1 MMASATSA
9 WTTSTPVWAW
19 LSNPQYV
26 SSSLR
31 RSAGATGHPG
41 RHDDGRSAA
50 VTRRA
55 VPAKAGA
62 GVDVAT
68 ADDTVVLGAGAAVV
82 VVGRGADVVVLAML
96 VVGAASGVAGDPP
109 QAASTR

>member
-9 WTTSTPVWAW
+9 WTTSAPVWAW

-55 VPAKAGA
+55 LPVKAGA
-62 GVDVAT
+62 GVDGVT
-68 ADDTVVLGAGAAVV
+68 ADDTVVVAAAAGAVV
-82 VVGRGADVVVLAML
+82 VARGIDVVVLAEM
-96 VVGAASGVAGDPP
+96 VVGAAA
-109 QAASTR
+109 